1 MSKRA
6 IDGNDKKGQPMT
18 EEAPPP
24 LLSEELV
31 AQLQAAVNAAQRKRL
46 SAPYD
51 SSASR
56 SGKKEL

>member
-6 IDGNDKKGQPMT
+6 RNENGKKGQPET
-18 EEAPPP
+18 QEAPPP
-24 LLSEELV
+24 FLSEELV

-46 SAPYD
+46 SEPCD

-56 SGKKEL
+56 SVKKEL